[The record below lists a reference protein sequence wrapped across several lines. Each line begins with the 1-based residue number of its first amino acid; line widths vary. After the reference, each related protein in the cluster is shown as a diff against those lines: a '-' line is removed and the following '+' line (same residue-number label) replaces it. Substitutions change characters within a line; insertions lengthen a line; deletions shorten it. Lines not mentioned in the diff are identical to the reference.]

1 MIRFSSQLV
10 FCSPQQILRRTVIEQ
25 NEKNTITRIFSL
37 DESIAE
43 SAQTL
48 FFNGIISSEIVSI
61 KQSLTEEI
69 NVQLKADYQYLDLSV
84 AIPVENIIPSGK
96 PLILDFGS
104 NNTDEINWKFSVLAS
119 ILVDF
124 SIVDIIA
131 AVTYYPAIIAGKT
144 NAIQVNNSIRLL
156 LWENI
161 DFSNNRLMEKTRI
174 RFLS

>member
-25 NEKNTITRIFSL
+25 NENNTIARIFSL

-43 SAQTL
+43 SAQTM
-48 FFNGIISSEIVSI
+48 FYNGIISSEIVSI
-61 KQSLTEEI
+61 KQFSGDAAA
-69 NVQLKADYQYLDLSV
+69 QLHSDYQYIDFSEV
-84 AIPVENIIPSGK
+84 IPLKQIVPTGK
-96 PLILDFGS
+96 TLILDFGS
-104 NNTDEINWKFSVLAS
+104 NNTDEINRKFSVLAS
-119 ILVDF
+119 ILVNF

-131 AVTYYPAIIAGKT
+131 AVTYYPAMIAGKT
-144 NAIQVNNSIRLL
+144 NSIQENNSTRLL

>member
-10 FCSPQQILRRTVIEQ
+10 FFSPLQILRRTVIEQ

-43 SAQTL
+43 SAQTM

-61 KQSLTEEI
+61 KQFSEDATA
-69 NVQLKADYQYLDLSV
+69 QLHSDYQYIDFSEV
-84 AIPVENIIPSGK
+84 ITAKQIVPSGK
-96 PLILDFGS
+96 PLILDFGT
-104 NNTDEINWKFSVLAS
+104 NNTEEINRKFSFLAS
-119 ILVDF
+119 ILVNF

-131 AVTYYPAIIAGKT
+131 AVTYYPAIISGKA
-144 NAIQVNNSIRLL
+144 NSIQENNSIRLL

-161 DFSNNRLMEKTRI
+161 DFGNNRLMEKTRI

>member
-1 MIRFSSQLV
+1 MIRFFSQLV

-37 DESIAE
+37 DEGVAE
-43 SAQTL
+43 SAQTS

-61 KQSLTEEI
+61 KQLHGFITA
-69 NVQLKADYQYLDLSV
+69 QLHSDYQYIDFSESV
-84 AIPVENIIPSGK
+84 QVTQIVPSGK

-104 NNTDEINWKFSVLAS
+104 NNTEEINRKLSVLAS
-119 ILVDF
+119 TLENF
-124 SIVDIIA
+124 SIADIIA
-131 AVTYYPAIIAGKT
+131 AVTYYPAKVVGKI
-144 NAIQVNNSIRLL
+144 NSIQENNSTRLL

-161 DFSNNRLMEKTRI
+161 DFNNNRLKEKTQI

>member
-10 FCSPQQILRRTVIEQ
+10 FCSPQQILRRMVIEQ
-25 NEKNTITRIFSL
+25 NDKNTITRIFSL
-37 DESIAE
+37 NESVAE

-61 KQSLTEEI
+61 KQLSVDTTAKLHS
-69 NVQLKADYQYLDLSV
+69 DYQYIDFSEV
-84 AIPVENIIPSGK
+84 IPAKQIVPTEK

-104 NNTDEINWKFSVLAS
+104 NNTDEINRNFSVLAS
-119 ILVDF
+119 ILVNF

-131 AVTYYPAIIAGKT
+131 AVTYYPALAAGKT
-144 NAIQVNNSIRLL
+144 NAIQENNSTRLL

-161 DFSNNRLMEKTRI
+161 DFSNYKLVEKTRI

>member
-43 SAQTL
+43 SAQTS

-61 KQSLTEEI
+61 KQFSKDATD
-69 NVQLKADYQYLDLSV
+69 QLDSDYQYIDFSEV
-84 AIPVENIIPSGK
+84 IPVKQIVPSGK

-104 NNTDEINWKFSVLAS
+104 NNTEAINRKLSTLAS

-131 AVTYYPAIIAGKT
+131 AVTYYPAIIAGKI
-144 NAIQVNNSIRLL
+144 NSVQENNSTRLL

-161 DFSNNRLMEKTRI
+161 DFSNNRLTEKTRI

>member
-25 NEKNTITRIFSL
+25 NENNTIARIFSL

-43 SAQTL
+43 SAQTS
-48 FFNGIISSEIVSI
+48 FFNGIISSGIVSI
-61 KQSLTEEI
+61 KQLSGDTR
-69 NVQLKADYQYLDLSV
+69 VQLNSDYQYVDFSES
-84 AIPVENIIPSGK
+84 IPEKQIVPSGK

-104 NNTDEINWKFSVLAS
+104 NNTDEINRKFSVLAS
-119 ILVDF
+119 ILVNF

-131 AVTYYPAIIAGKT
+131 AVTYYPAIISGKT
-144 NAIQVNNSIRLL
+144 NSIQENNSTRLL